1 MSAEERF
8 LIESTAIR
16 FFTQV
21 IACHSVNQLF
31 FAKVL
36 CDVIRE
42 QGVSRAGNFRVSP
55 HLGGVMCLSLLCL
68 FQLFLSL
75 LCLFQLFPESLAVF
89 VGTFKGDHESH
100 W

>member
-42 QGVSRAGNFRVSP
+42 QGVSRAGNFS
-55 HLGGVMCLSLLCL
+55 LSTFGGSY
-68 FQLFLSL
+68 
-75 LCLFQLFPESLAVF
+75 VF
-89 VGTFKGDHESH
+89 VPVMSVSAVLVLVVSVSTVP
-100 W
+100 